1 MNKIEICICGNES
14 VKSGLCEE
22 CLYLLR
28 AKRSKNLGVVEKFR
42 EDYNNRYNTYKSYG
56 QFVLLLDMID
66 RRKKE
71 VDNRRKKATVKKV
84 RRNRR

>member
-1 MNKIEICICGNES
+1 MKDIDICICGKEH

-28 AKRSKNLGVVEKFR
+28 AKRSKSIAVVEKFR
-42 EDYNNRYNTYKSYG
+42 KDYSEKHGTYKSYG

-66 RRKKE
+66 RRKRQ
-71 VDNRRKKATVKKV
+71 VDDRRKKAVVKKV
-84 RRNRR
+84 RRNR